1 MSCNILIPNVL
12 LCKLREKQATSQT
25 MLRAESPHLQ
35 VVSCNLIVITEHLV
49 KVEGGKVTN
58 RWPGKMRMN
67 HLEKRQTQCHNS
79 KSFEKGKPSSI

>member
-49 KVEGGKVTN
+49 KVEEGQGYKQVARQDAN
-58 RWPGKMRMN
+58 ESPG
-67 HLEKRQTQCHNS
+67 EKANTVSQQQVV
-79 KSFEKGKPSSI
+79 